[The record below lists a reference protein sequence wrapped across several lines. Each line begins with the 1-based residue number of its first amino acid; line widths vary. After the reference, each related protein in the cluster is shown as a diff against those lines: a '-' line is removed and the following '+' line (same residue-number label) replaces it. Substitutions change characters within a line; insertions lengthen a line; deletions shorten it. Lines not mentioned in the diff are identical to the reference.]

1 VTPGNPHHDRTS
13 VTDPLRISAVETP
26 GGGRI
31 GMTLCPGK
39 QQAGAMNGTWA
50 RDLALDLAVIRDWG
64 ATAVLTLMEPDEL
77 QRYGAADIG
86 AAVRK
91 LGMEWYNTPI
101 PDVHAPGTAFEALWP
116 DIGMRL
122 RQHLLAARPVLLHC
136 LGGLG
141 RTGTIAAR
149 LLAELGVPPAE
160 AVRQVRKARPGAI
173 ETVAQENHVLSI
185 QVVAIDGLGT
195 RTDREVPATN

>member
-1 VTPGNPHHDRTS
+1 VTPGNLHHARTS

-26 GGGRI
+26 RCGRI

-39 QQAGAMNGTWA
+39 QQSGAMSGTWT
-50 RDLALDLAVIRDWG
+50 RDLTLDLAVIRDWG
-64 ATAVLTLMEPDEL
+64 ATAVVTLMEPDEL
-77 QRYGAADIG
+77 RRYGAADIG

-91 LGMEWYNTPI
+91 FGMEWYNTPI
-101 PDVHAPGTAFEALWP
+101 PDVRAPGTAFEALWP
-116 DIGMRL
+116 DVGERL
-122 RQHLLAARPVLLHC
+122 RQHLSAGRSVLLHC

-160 AVRQVRKARPGAI
+160 AVRQVREARPGAI
-173 ETVAQENHVLSI
+173 ETAAQVNHVLSI
-185 QVVAIDGLGT
+185 QAVAIDGP
-195 RTDREVPATN
+195 RHSN